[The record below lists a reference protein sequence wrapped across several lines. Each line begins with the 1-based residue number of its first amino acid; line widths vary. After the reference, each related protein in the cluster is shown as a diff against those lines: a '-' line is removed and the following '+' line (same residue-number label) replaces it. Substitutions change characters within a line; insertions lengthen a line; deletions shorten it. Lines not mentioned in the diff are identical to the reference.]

1 MIKIKHFLALSVIL
15 LTGLGSSVVQAQKFP
30 DKPVKIVVPF
40 APGGGADLLA
50 RTMSLSLTE
59 RWGQPVVVENRPGA
73 SGNIGAEAVA
83 RAEPD
88 GYTMLLTSS
97 AFVISPGMSSRLPFN
112 VEKDF
117 TPITLAVELPNVLV
131 VHPSVK
137 ANSVAELVAL
147 IKEDKIKINY
157 ASPGNGTGGH
167 LAAELFKQS
176 AGVDILHVPYK
187 GGGAVI
193 ADLLAGHVQMT
204 FATLPSVMAYIS
216 SGRVRPLALTTA
228 KRGFIEVP
236 TMIESGF
243 VGFDLSTWLG
253 FLGPAGMSPA
263 IVNRLNADL
272 IAVMKSPQISEKIK
286 QQGMLEVAS
295 TPAYFAEKI
304 VRDVQMYKGIIQ
316 KSGAKTD

>member
-1 MIKIKHFLALSVIL
+1 MMKIKSFLALTALCVA
-15 LTGLGSSVVQAQKFP
+15 GLSGSVVQAQKFP
-30 DKPVKIVVPF
+30 DKPVKLVVPF

-50 RTMSLSLTE
+50 RTMSTSLTE
-59 RWGQPVVVENRPGA
+59 LWGQPVLVENRAGA

-88 GYTMLLTSS
+88 GYTILLTSS
-97 AFVISPGMSSRLPFN
+97 AFVISPGMSNKLPFN

-137 ANSVAELVAL
+137 ANSVAELVAV
-147 IKEDKIKINY
+147 IKENKTKINY

-176 AGVDILHVPYK
+176 ANVDILHVPYK

-216 SGRVRPLALTTA
+216 AGRVRPLALTTA

-263 IVNRLNADL
+263 LVNKLNTDL
-272 IAVMKSPQISEKIK
+272 ISVIKSPQISEKIK

-295 TPAYFAEKI
+295 TPSYFSAKI
-304 VRDVQMYKGIIQ
+304 VSDVRMYKDIIQ
-316 KSGAKTD
+316 KSGATTD

>member
-1 MIKIKHFLALSVIL
+1 VL
-15 LTGLGSSVVQAQKFP
+15 
-30 DKPVKIVVPF
+30 
-40 APGGGADLLA
+40 
-50 RTMSLSLTE
+50 
-59 RWGQPVVVENRPGA
+59 VENRAGA

-88 GYTMLLTSS
+88 GYTLLLTSS
-97 AFVISPGMSSRLPFN
+97 AFVISPGMSNKLPFN

-137 ANSVAELVAL
+137 ANSVAELVAV
-147 IKEDKIKINY
+147 IKENKTKINY

-176 AGVDILHVPYK
+176 ANVDILHVPYK

-216 SGRVRPLALTTA
+216 AGRVRPLALTTA

-263 IVNRLNADL
+263 LVNKLNADL
-272 IAVMKSPQISEKIK
+272 ISVMKSPQISEKIK

-295 TPAYFAEKI
+295 TPSYFSAKI
-304 VRDVQMYKGIIQ
+304 VSDVRMYKDIIQ

>member
-1 MIKIKHFLALSVIL
+1 MTAIKHLLAVSMVFFI
-15 LTGLGSSVVQAQKFP
+15 GMGGSAVYAQKFP

-50 RTMSLSLTE
+50 RTMSTSLTE

-88 GYTMLLTSS
+88 GYTLLLTSS
-97 AFVISPGMSSRLPFN
+97 AFVISPGMSSKLPFN

-137 ANSVAELVAL
+137 ANSVAELVSL
-147 IKEDKIKINY
+147 IKSNTAKINY

-176 AGVDILHVPYK
+176 AGIDILHVPYK

-204 FATLPSVMAYIS
+204 FATLPSVIAYIS
-216 SGRVRPLALTTA
+216 AGKVRPLALTTS

-243 VGFDLSTWLG
+243 AGFDLSTWLG
-253 FLGPAGMSPA
+253 FLGPAGMSPGL
-263 IVNRLNADL
+263 VDKLNTDL
-272 IAVMKSPQISEKIK
+272 IDVMKNPQIREKIK

-295 TPAYFAEKI
+295 TPAAFASKI
-304 VRDVQMYKGIIQ
+304 VKDVEMYKGIIQ

>member
-1 MIKIKHFLALSVIL
+1 MTKIKSFLALSAIFIA
-15 LTGLGSSVVQAQKFP
+15 GLSGSVVQAQKFP
-30 DKPVKIVVPF
+30 DKPVKVVVPF

-50 RTMSLSLTE
+50 RTMSTSLTE
-59 RWGQPVVVENRPGA
+59 LWGQPVVVENRAGA

-97 AFVISPGMSSRLPFN
+97 AFVISPGMSNKLPFN

-131 VHPSVK
+131 VHPSVQ
-137 ANSVAELVAL
+137 ANSVAELVTL
-147 IKEDKIKINY
+147 IKENKTKINY

-176 AGVDILHVPYK
+176 ANVDILHVPYK

-204 FATLPSVMAYIS
+204 FATLPSVMAYITA
-216 SGRVRPLALTTA
+216 GRVRPLALTTA

-263 IVNRLNADL
+263 LVNKLNADL
-272 IAVMKSPQISEKIK
+272 ISVMKSPQVSEKIK
-286 QQGMLEVAS
+286 QQGMLEIAS
-295 TPAYFAEKI
+295 TPSYFSTKI
-304 VRDVQMYKGIIQ
+304 VSDVRMYKDIIQ

>member
-50 RTMSLSLTE
+50 RTMSVSLTE

-73 SGNIGAEAVA
+73 SGNIGAEIVA

-97 AFVISPGMSSRLPFN
+97 AFVISPGMTNKLPFN

-147 IKEDKIKINY
+147 IKENKTKINY

-176 AGVDILHVPYK
+176 AGVDVLHVPYK

-263 IVNRLNADL
+263 IVNKLNTDL

-295 TPAYFAEKI
+295 TPTDFAEKI
-304 VRDVQMYKGIIQ
+304 VKDVQMYKGIIQ

>member
-1 MIKIKHFLALSVIL
+1 MIKIKHFLALGVIL
-15 LTGLGSSVVQAQKFP
+15 LAGLGSSVVEAQKFP
-30 DKPVKIVVPF
+30 DKSVKIVVPF

-50 RTMSLSLTE
+50 RTMSVSLTE
-59 RWGQPVVVENRPGA
+59 RWGQPVVVENRPGS

-88 GYTMLLTSS
+88 GYTILLTSS
-97 AFVISPGMSSRLPFN
+97 AFVISPGMTNKLPFN

-131 VHPSVK
+131 VHPSIK

-147 IKEDKIKINY
+147 IKENKTKINY
-157 ASPGNGTGGH
+157 ASPGYGTGGH

-176 AGVDILHVPYK
+176 AGVDVLHVPYK

-263 IVNRLNADL
+263 IVNKLNADL

-295 TPAYFAEKI
+295 TPTYFAEKI

>member
-1 MIKIKHFLALSVIL
+1 MNKMKHFLVLGAALLMS
-15 LTGLGSSVVQAQKFP
+15 LGAFVAQAQKFP

-50 RTMSLSLTE
+50 RIMSGSLTE
-59 RWGQPVVVENRPGA
+59 LWGQPVIVENRPGA

-88 GYTMLLTSS
+88 GYTILLTSS
-97 AFVISPGMSSRLPFN
+97 AFVISPGMSNKLPFN

-117 TPITLAVELPNVLV
+117 TPISLAVELPNVLV

-137 ANSVAELVAL
+137 ANSVAELVA
-147 IKEDKIKINY
+147 IVKQGQTRISY

-176 AGVDILHVPYK
+176 AGIDILHVPYK

-216 SGRVRPLALTTA
+216 AGKVRPLALTTA

-236 TMIESGF
+236 TMIEAGYA
-243 VGFDLSTWLG
+243 GFDLSTWLG
-253 FLGPAGMSPA
+253 FLGPAGLSET
-263 IVNRLNADL
+263 IVKKLNSDL
-272 IAVMKSPQISEKIK
+272 IEVMKSPQISEKIK
-286 QQGMLEVAS
+286 QQGMLDVAS
-295 TPAYFAEKI
+295 TPNYFAKKI
-304 VRDVQMYKGIIQ
+304 VTDVQMYKDIIQ

>member
-1 MIKIKHFLALSVIL
+1 MIKIKHFLALGVIL

-50 RTMSLSLTE
+50 RTMSVSLTE

-73 SGNIGAEAVA
+73 SGNIGAEIVA

-97 AFVISPGMSSRLPFN
+97 AFVISPGMTNKLPFN

-147 IKEDKIKINY
+147 IKENKTKINY
-157 ASPGNGTGGH
+157 ASHGNGTGGH

-176 AGVDILHVPYK
+176 AGVDVLHVPYK

-228 KRGFIEVP
+228 KRGFIEAP

-263 IVNRLNADL
+263 IVKKLISDL
-272 IAVMKSPQISEKIK
+272 IFVMKSPQISEKIK

-295 TPAYFAEKI
+295 TPTYFAEKI
-304 VRDVQMYKGIIQ
+304 VKDVQMYKGIIQ